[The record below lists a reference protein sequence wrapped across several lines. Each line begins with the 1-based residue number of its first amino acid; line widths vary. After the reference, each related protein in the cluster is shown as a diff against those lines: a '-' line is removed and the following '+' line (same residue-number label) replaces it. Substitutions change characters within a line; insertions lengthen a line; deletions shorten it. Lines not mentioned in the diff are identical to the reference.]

1 MDLFF
6 AISKT
11 DFNKEH
17 SFFEQGKKLDLVKV
31 CFVFASGTHSML
43 TPLGSKRNSAPAHG
57 RSLITGSG
65 FFSCIHTKSQLAL
78 LQFSV
83 GKSDNLG
90 IF

>member
-31 CFVFASGTHSML
+31 CFVFASG